1 MEILSS
7 MELQFTNL
15 RHTAATDEWHHFFEF
30 VFQGF
35 PEEYKLIFYSPSP
48 PANVNVF
55 LLGLKLTKNHR
66 NSTFLSNFTY

>member
-35 PEEYKLIFYSPSP
+35 PEEYKLIFYFPPSL
-48 PANVNVF
+48 F
-55 LLGLKLTKNHR
+55 TSR
-66 NSTFLSNFTY
+66 YMTFPGYC